1 MTKTC
6 CLITDE
12 VVDIPQL
19 MMMSMT
25 LHADGKRGVVI
36 VMTTV
41 EICVVICDGGCGKG
55 WQRVRGNK
63 TCC

>member
-1 MTKTC
+1 MSC
-6 CLITDE
+6 CPITDE

-36 VMTTV
+36 VMV
-41 EICVVICDGGCGKG
+41 EICVVICDGGCDRG
-55 WQRVRGNK
+55 WPRVPGNR
-63 TCC
+63 TYC